1 MITQLEIDQ
10 KVKEQNDTFYRL
22 LRQKLDNAIV
32 AERVAR
38 DRLQFLKDL
47 GESPIELET
56 NLSTVQNRR
65 KRLESALE
73 KRGYV

>member
-1 MITQLEIDQ
+1 MITQQEIDQ
-10 KVKEQNDTFYRL
+10 RVKQQNDTFYQL
-22 LRQKLDNAIV
+22 LRQKLDNAVV

-38 DRLQFLKDL
+38 DRLQFLKDI

>member
-1 MITQLEIDQ
+1 MITQQEIEQ
-10 KVKEQNDTFYRL
+10 RVKQQNDTFYQL
-22 LRQKLDNAIV
+22 LRQKLDNAVV

-38 DRLQFLKDL
+38 DRLQFLKDI